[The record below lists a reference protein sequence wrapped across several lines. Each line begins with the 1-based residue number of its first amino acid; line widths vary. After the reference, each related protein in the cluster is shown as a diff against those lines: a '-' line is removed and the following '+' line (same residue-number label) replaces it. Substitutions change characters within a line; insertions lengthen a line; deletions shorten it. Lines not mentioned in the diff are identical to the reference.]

1 MHLHLVLYGVS
12 SYECNILFHLYS
24 ILHFFF
30 FDSKCY
36 GQHPCRL
43 LLEETSKPG
52 KLRPGNTYF
61 LKVLVYIAD
70 GSAEFRIFQTGA
82 GDWAQQVKALA
93 TKPDDP
99 SSIPRTHVVQVGN

>member
-1 MHLHLVLYGVS
+1 MNVTFYFTCTQ
-12 SYECNILFHLYS
+12 YCIFFYS
-24 ILHFFF
+24 T
-30 FDSKCY
+30 CY

-43 LLEETSKPG
+43 LLEETSKTG
-52 KLRPGNTYF
+52 KLRSGNTYF